1 MYWTDSGTE
10 KIQRA
15 NLDGSNIEDIVTGV
29 EAPRGIALDVAGGKM
44 YWTTSSKIQRANLDG
59 SNVENL
65 VTRLRDP
72 GGIALNL
79 SELQRS
85 SDLPGLF

>member
-1 MYWTDSGTE
+1 MAGGKVLDMARGKMYWTDSGTE

-15 NLDGSNIEDIVTGV
+15 NLDGSNG
-29 EAPRGIALDVAGGKM
+29 
-44 YWTTSSKIQRANLDG
+44 
-59 SNVENL
+59 ENL

-79 SELQRS
+79 SELQGG